1 MIKYDEF
8 LEEYYWYWLNN
19 IRNIGRRKISKLLKR
34 FDSPKEIYNAGS
46 EYLKCCGL
54 SCKGAENIISSVKD
68 EQIYR
73 DYNALVKS
81 SIKFTHPGKADY
93 PAQLMEIYDYPYGLY
108 YNGKLPDSD
117 KPSVAIVGSR
127 QASQYGMMVAA
138 RLAYEMSSY
147 GIQIISGM
155 AVGIDTAA
163 HKGTL
168 DNSGY
173 TCAVLG
179 SGVDICYPACNIGL
193 FTDIK
198 V

>member
-54 SCKGAENIISSVKD
+54 SCKDAENIISSVKD

-127 QASQYGMMVAA
+127 QASQY
-138 RLAYEMSSY
+138 
-147 GIQIISGM
+147 
-155 AVGIDTAA
+155 
-163 HKGTL
+163 
-168 DNSGY
+168 
-173 TCAVLG
+173 
-179 SGVDICYPACNIGL
+179 
-193 FTDIK
+193 
-198 V
+198 

>member
-1 MIKYDEF
+1 
-8 LEEYYWYWLNN
+8 
-19 IRNIGRRKISKLLKR
+19 
-34 FDSPKEIYNAGS
+34 
-46 EYLKCCGL
+46 
-54 SCKGAENIISSVKD
+54 
-68 EQIYR
+68 
-73 DYNALVKS
+73 
-81 SIKFTHPGKADY
+81 
-93 PAQLMEIYDYPYGLY
+93 MEIYDYPYGLY

-127 QASQYGMMVAA
+127 QASQYGMMVAV

-147 GIQIISGM
+147 GIQIISGV

-198 V
+198 RLVV

>member
-1 MIKYDEF
+1 
-8 LEEYYWYWLNN
+8 
-19 IRNIGRRKISKLLKR
+19 
-34 FDSPKEIYNAGS
+34 
-46 EYLKCCGL
+46 
-54 SCKGAENIISSVKD
+54 
-68 EQIYR
+68 
-73 DYNALVKS
+73 
-81 SIKFTHPGKADY
+81 
-93 PAQLMEIYDYPYGLY
+93 MEIYDYPYGLY

-198 V
+198 RLVV